1 MSFSVVK
8 ITENIHGIDL
18 FNHEGF
24 DFAKSGTEKKKKT
37 FQSFSL
43 LIGHFA
49 FLPWLTFNL
58 PLTDVVIKFHRRV
71 SVCQNKLDL
80 IFIAVIN
87 FTSSFALKPNDK
99 ENVEKNSTIYNRYFK
114 DN

>member
-1 MSFSVVK
+1 MKVL
-8 ITENIHGIDL
+8 ILLNLEL
-18 FNHEGF
+18 
-24 DFAKSGTEKKKKT
+24 KKKN
-37 FQSFSL
+37 FSGFLL

-58 PLTDVVIKFHRRV
+58 PLIDVVIKFHRRV

-80 IFIAVIN
+80 IFILVIN

-99 ENVEKNSTIYNRYFK
+99 ENVEKNSATYNIDFK

>member
-1 MSFSVVK
+1 MKVLILLNLELKKNFS
-8 ITENIHGIDL
+8 
-18 FNHEGF
+18 GF
-24 DFAKSGTEKKKKT
+24 L
-37 FQSFSL
+37 L

-58 PLTDVVIKFHRRV
+58 PLIDVVIKFHRRV

-80 IFIAVIN
+80 IFILAIN

-99 ENVEKNSTIYNRYFK
+99 ENVEKNSAIYNIDFK